1 MGVGNL
7 GIGVSVGGGLGRLPF
22 CSFIQPSVSPL
33 LPGFPG
39 FPYSSTFHL
48 LDTGSPVHFDSL
60 GTYCTFIQYSLGRQV
75 SMALESRPGP
85 VHFVL
90 MNVTGKVD

>member
-48 LDTGSPVHFDSL
+48 LDTGSLVHFDSL
-60 GTYCTFIQYSLGRQV
+60 GNILYVHTVFAWPAGV
-75 SMALESRPGP
+75 NGPGE
-85 VHFVL
+85 
-90 MNVTGKVD
+90 